1 MYLSPFG
8 IANPRRALAHLLG
21 QPSRN
26 AHEVPV
32 DHLPPIGATVTPLA
46 ERRRQQATIRMHST
60 RSG

>member
-8 IANPRRALAHLLG
+8 LANSRRTLTYLLG
-21 QPSRN
+21 RPSRN
-26 AHEVPV
+26 VHEVPV

-46 ERRRQQATIRMHST
+46 DRRRPQQTIRMRDS

>member
-8 IANPRRALAHLLG
+8 IANSRRALAHLLG

-26 AHEVPV
+26 VHEVPV
-32 DHLPPIGATVTPLA
+32 DHLPPRGAVVTPLA
-46 ERRRQQATIRMHST
+46 ERRRQRETTRMRST